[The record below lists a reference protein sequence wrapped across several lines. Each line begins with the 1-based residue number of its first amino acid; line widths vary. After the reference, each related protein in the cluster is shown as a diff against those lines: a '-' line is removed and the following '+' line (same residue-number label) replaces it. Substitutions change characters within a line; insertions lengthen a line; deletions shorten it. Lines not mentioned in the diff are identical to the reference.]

1 MGINVGENLPVQN
14 QIKSPLIFS
23 LNSNKTKNGKGRDL
37 RDTCWT
43 GKGLIME
50 VAENGKRRVSWD
62 KYKGGKTSFKWVSRA
77 VTEKLSFGLGPKQ
90 PVTHCESNF
99 GPLNTS
105 PCILEA
111 AECSNHIL
119 GPLSSTISPDETK
132 ESPTVLTTGLAT
144 PEVLLRSDDDER
156 RLSVNLLHVVSSVG

>member
-1 MGINVGENLPVQN
+1 
-14 QIKSPLIFS
+14 
-23 LNSNKTKNGKGRDL
+23 
-37 RDTCWT
+37 
-43 GKGLIME
+43 ME

-62 KYKGGKTSFKWVSRA
+62 KYKEGKTSFKWVSRA
-77 VTEKLSFGLGPKQ
+77 GTEKLSFGLGPKQ

-111 AECSNHIL
+111 GECSNHIL

-156 RLSVNLLHVVSSVG
+156 RLSVNLLHVVSPVG